1 MDQESLRRVAEAS
14 MPRPDV
20 TIIPDSSRHDVI
32 RPLTGKKNIGIELGV
47 AAGSFSH
54 RIVSSGKFHKVFG
67 VDTYDDYYHHVE
79 EYRQA
84 LHTIGLLEN
93 YSLLRMTFEDARA
106 LFDDNTFDFVYV
118 DGFAHTG
125 QEGGKTLTDWWPT
138 LKVGGVMA
146 GDDYHTD
153 WPLVMWAVNEMADQL
168 GLELHITDTVDS
180 TSYNRYPSWYVVKTE
195 HSAQAT
201 VRHPETLRSLAKHEA
216 ARVAAHRRKKGRR
229 RLRKQVVSGVRD
241 GLSTRLRRRNA

>member
-20 TIIPDSSRHDVI
+20 TIIPGTSRHDVI
-32 RPLTGKKNIGIELGV
+32 NPLSGKKNVGIELGV
-47 AAGSFSH
+47 AAGSFSKN
-54 RIVSSGKFHKVFG
+54 IVASGKFHKVFG

-79 EYRQA
+79 EYREA
-84 LHTIGLLEN
+84 LRTIGLLEN
-93 YSLLRMTFEDARA
+93 YSLLRMSFDEARE
-106 LFDDNTFDFVYV
+106 LFDDNTFDFIYV

-125 QEGGKTLTDWWPT
+125 QEGGKTLTDWWPA

-153 WPLVMWAVNEMADQL
+153 WPLVMWAVNEMAVQL

-180 TSYNRYPSWYVVKTE
+180 TSYNRYPSWYVVKTSE
-195 HSAQAT
+195 SATAT
-201 VRHPETLRSLAKHEA
+201 LKHPETLRSLAKQEA
-216 ARVAAHRRKKGRR
+216 ARVTAHRKKKERKRARDKALVSVKKAVVRR
-229 RLRKQVVSGVRD
+229 
-241 GLSTRLRRRNA
+241 

>member
-14 MPRPDV
+14 MPRLDL
-20 TIIPDSSRHDVI
+20 TIIPGSSRHDVI
-32 RPLTGKKNIGIELGV
+32 APLSGKKNVGIELGV
-47 AAGSFSH
+47 AAGSFSKK
-54 RIVSSGKFHKVFG
+54 IVSSGKFHKVFG

-79 EYRQA
+79 EYREA
-84 LHTIGLLEN
+84 LKNIGLLEN
-93 YSLLRMTFEDARA
+93 YSLLRMSFEDARE
-106 LFDDNTFDFVYV
+106 LFDDDTFDFIYV

-125 QEGGKTLTDWWPT
+125 QEGGKTLTDWWSA

-153 WPLVMWAVNEMADQL
+153 WPLVMWAVNEMAHQM

-195 HSAQAT
+195 ASAKQS
-201 VRHPETLRSLAKHEA
+201 VKHPETLRHLAKQEA
-216 ARVAAHRRKKGRR
+216 ARVSAHRKKKQRKRA
-229 RLRKQVVSGVRD
+229 RKTALVKVKKAIVR
-241 GLSTRLRRRNA
+241 GEK

>member
-14 MPRPDV
+14 MPRPEV
-20 TIIPDSSRHDVI
+20 TIVPGSSRHDVI
-32 RPLTGKKNIGIELGV
+32 RPLTGKKNVGIELGV
-47 AAGSFSH
+47 AAGSFSQK
-54 RIVSSGKFHKVFG
+54 IVSSGKFQKVFG

-84 LHTIGLLEN
+84 LRAIGLLEN

-106 LFDDNTFDFVYV
+106 LFDDNTFDFIYV

-125 QEGGKTLTDWWPT
+125 QEGGRTLSDWWPT

-153 WPLVMWAVNEMADQL
+153 WPLVMWAVNEMASQL

-195 HSAQAT
+195 DSVRAT
-201 VRHPETLRSLAKHEA
+201 VKYPETLRSLARQEA
-216 ARVAAHRRKKGRR
+216 TRVAAHRRRKERR
-229 RLRKQVVSGVRD
+229 RARKQLANAIQQSLAAR
-241 GLSTRLRRRNA
+241 LSR

>member
-20 TIIPDSSRHDVI
+20 TIIPGSSRHDVT
-32 RPLTGKKNIGIELGV
+32 RPLTGKKNVGIELGV
-47 AAGSFSH
+47 AAGSFSQK
-54 RIVSSGKFHKVFG
+54 IVSSGKFHKVFG

-84 LHTIGLLEN
+84 LRTIGLLEN

-106 LFDDNTFDFVYV
+106 LFDDNTFDFIYV

-153 WPLVMWAVNEMADQL
+153 WPLVMWAVNEMASQL

-180 TSYNRYPSWYVVKTE
+180 SSYNRYPSWYVVKTE
-195 HSAQAT
+195 ESATAT
-201 VRHPETLRSLAKHEA
+201 VKHPETLRSLAKAEA
-216 ARVAAHRRKKGRR
+216 ARVSAHRKKKERKRSRDKA
-229 RLRKQVVSGVRD
+229 LVSVKKAV
-241 GLSTRLRRRNA
+241 LRR

>member
-1 MDQESLRRVAEAS
+1 MDQESLRLVAEAS

-20 TIIPDSSRHDVI
+20 TIIPGSSRHDVI
-32 RPLTGKKNIGIELGV
+32 TPLSGKKNVGIELGV

-54 RIVSSGKFHKVFG
+54 KIVSSGKFHKVFG

-84 LHTIGLLEN
+84 LRTIGLLEN
-93 YSLLRMTFEDARA
+93 YSLLRMTFEDARP
-106 LFDDNTFDFVYV
+106 LFDDNTFDFIYV

-153 WPLVMWAVNEMADQL
+153 WPLVMWAVNEMAVQL

-195 HSAQAT
+195 ESAHAT
-201 VRHPETLRSLAKHEA
+201 VKHPETLRSLAKQEA
-216 ARVAAHRRKKGRR
+216 ARVSAHRKKKERKRARDKALVSVKKAVVRR
-229 RLRKQVVSGVRD
+229 
-241 GLSTRLRRRNA
+241 

>member
-14 MPRPDV
+14 MPRPEV
-20 TIIPDSSRHDVI
+20 TIIPGSSRHDVI
-32 RPLTGKKNIGIELGV
+32 SPLSGKKNVGIELGV
-47 AAGSFSH
+47 ATGSFSQ
-54 RIVSSGKFHKVFG
+54 RIVSSGKFQKVFG

-79 EYRQA
+79 EYRHA
-84 LHTIGLLEN
+84 LRTIGLLEN

-106 LFDDNTFDFVYV
+106 LFDDNTFDFIHV

-153 WPLVMWAVNEMADQL
+153 WPLVMWAVNEMAVQL
-168 GLELHITDTVDS
+168 GLELHITDTVGP
-180 TSYNRYPSWYVVKTE
+180 TSDNRYPSWYLVKTE
-195 HSAQAT
+195 ASANAT
-201 VRHPETLRSLAKHEA
+201 VKHPETLRSLAKAEA
-216 ARVAAHRRKKGRR
+216 ARVSAHRKKKERKRARDQALVTVKKAVARR
-229 RLRKQVVSGVRD
+229 
-241 GLSTRLRRRNA
+241 

>member
-14 MPRPDV
+14 MPRPEV

-32 RPLTGKKNIGIELGV
+32 RPLTGKKNVGIELGV
-47 AAGSFSH
+47 AAGSFSQK
-54 RIVSSGKFHKVFG
+54 IVSSGKFQKVFG

-84 LHTIGLLEN
+84 LRTIGLLEN

-106 LFDDNTFDFVYV
+106 LFDDNTFDFIYV

-180 TSYNRYPSWYVVKTE
+180 SSYNRYPSWYVVKTE
-195 HSAQAT
+195 ASTAT
-201 VRHPETLRSLAKHEA
+201 SVKHPETLRSLAKAEA
-216 ARVAAHRRKKGRR
+216 ARVSAHRKKKERKRARDKALVSVKKAVVRR
-229 RLRKQVVSGVRD
+229 
-241 GLSTRLRRRNA
+241 